1 LHKDILILL
10 SLTGSKPTYFRKDD
24 LVEAMLTGLRAVAEP
39 TRLRLLL
46 LCAEAELTVSDLVGI
61 LGQSQPR
68 VSRHLKLLCDAGLLD
83 RFREGAYAF
92 YRLARRGAGAELA
105 RALLRLV
112 PEDDPVV
119 ALDHERLEALKRERA
134 ASAAAFFR
142 ANAPQWDK
150 IRSLYVAEPEV
161 ETALIAL
168 LPADGIG
175 DFLDV
180 GTGTGRML
188 ELFGPRVEHAVG
200 VDLSREMLAVAR
212 VNLERAGLRN
222 CSLRQGDMYQLPLP
236 SETFEAAVFHQV
248 LHYAEDPRRALH
260 EAARVLKPGGRLA
273 IVDFAPHDVEALRA
287 EQAHRRLG
295 FADEEMLQWC
305 EEAGFDPGP
314 IAHLPGEPLT
324 VTLWSARR
332 RLAVPQQRRAVD
344 AVGDLG
350 ERVSP

>member
-1 LHKDILILL
+1 MDSVL
-10 SLTGSKPTYFRKDD
+10 
-24 LVEAMLTGLRAVAEP
+24 AGLRAVAEP
-39 TRLRLLL
+39 TRLRLVL

-68 VSRHLKLLCDAGLLD
+68 VSRHLKLLCEAGVLD
-83 RFREGAYAF
+83 RFREGAFAF
-92 YRLARRGAGAELA
+92 YRLARRGAGADLG
-105 RALLRLV
+105 RALLRLLSTN
-112 PEDDPVV
+112 DPVA
-119 ALDHERLEALKRERA
+119 ALDHQRLEALKRERA
-134 ASAAAFFR
+134 AAAAAFFR

-150 IRSLYVAEPEV
+150 IRSLYVADREV
-161 ETALIAL
+161 EAALVAL
-168 LPADGIG
+168 LPTEGIADL
-175 DFLDV
+175 LDV

-188 ELFGPRVEHAVG
+188 ELFGPRIEHAVG

-222 CSLRQGDMYQLPLP
+222 CSLRQGDMYQLPLAGE
-236 SETFEAAVFHQV
+236 SFDAAVFHQV
-248 LHYAEDPRRALH
+248 LHYAEDPRRALR
-260 EAARVLKPGGRLA
+260 EAARVLKPGARLV
-273 IVDFAPHDVEALRA
+273 IVDFAPHEVEALRT

-332 RLAVPQQRRAVD
+332 RLALPQQRGA
-344 AVGDLG
+344 AETAGDLG
-350 ERVSP
+350 ERMAS

>member
-1 LHKDILILL
+1 
-10 SLTGSKPTYFRKDD
+10 
-24 LVEAMLTGLRAVAEP
+24 M
-39 TRLRLLL
+39 L
-46 LCAEAELTVSDLVGI
+46 LCAETELTVSDLVGI

-83 RFREGAYAF
+83 RFREGAFAF
-92 YRLARRGAGAELA
+92 YRLARRGGGADLA
-105 RALLRLV
+105 RALLRLL
-112 PEDDPVV
+112 PKHEPVA
-119 ALDHERLEALKRERA
+119 ALDLERLEALKRERA
-134 ASAAAFFR
+134 AAAAAFFR

-150 IRSLYVAEPEV
+150 IRSLYVAEREV
-161 ETALIAL
+161 EAALTAL
-168 LPADGIG
+168 LPMDGIR

-188 ELFGPRVEHAVG
+188 ELFAPRVEHALG

-236 SETFEAAVFHQV
+236 SESFDAAVFHQV

-260 EAARVLKPGGRLA
+260 EAARVLRPGGRLA
-273 IVDFAPHDVEALRA
+273 IVDFAPHEVEALRA

-295 FADEEMLQWC
+295 FADEEIVQWC
-305 EEAGFDPGP
+305 EETGFDPGS
-314 IAHLPGEPLT
+314 ITHLPGEPLT

-332 RLAVPQQRRAVD
+332 RLAVTEQRRAVE
-344 AVGDLG
+344 AAGRIG
-350 ERVSP
+350 ERIAS

>member
-1 LHKDILILL
+1 
-10 SLTGSKPTYFRKDD
+10 
-24 LVEAMLTGLRAVAEP
+24 MLAGLRAVAEP

-46 LCAEAELTVSDLVGI
+46 LCAETELTVSELVGI

-68 VSRHLKLLCDAGLLD
+68 VSRHLRLLCEGGLLD
-83 RFREGAYAF
+83 RFREGAFVF
-92 YRLARRGAGAELA
+92 YRLARRGDGADLA
-105 RALLRLV
+105 RALLRLL
-112 PEDDPVV
+112 PKDDSVA

-134 ASAAAFFR
+134 AAAAAFFR

-150 IRSLYVAEPEV
+150 IRSLYVAEREV
-161 ETALIAL
+161 EAVLVAM
-168 LPADGIG
+168 LPADGVG
-175 DFLDV
+175 DLVDV

-222 CSLRQGDMYQLPLP
+222 CSLRQGDMYQLPIA
-236 SETFEAAVFHQV
+236 SESIDAAVFHQV

-273 IVDFAPHDVEALRA
+273 VVDFAPHDVEALRT

-295 FADEEMLQWC
+295 FADEEIVQWC
-305 EEAGFDPGP
+305 AEAGFDPGS

-332 RLAVPQQRRAVD
+332 RLAAPEQRRAD
-344 AVGDLG
+344 IAGDLG
-350 ERVSP
+350 ERVAS